1 MTQIINWGIIG
12 LGNVALEFARA
23 FKDSNNSK
31 LIGISSNTPDKI
43 QKFKEE
49 FNINKDYCFNK
60 YEDLLNC
67 EDIDIVYIA
76 LPNSMH
82 KEWIKK
88 SIERKKNILIEK
100 PAFMDLAETESIKK
114 KVLNGNFFFSESFIY
129 RYTPQIF
136 QVLELLK
143 NNTIGEPISMLSN
156 YGTNLLTKKNIFGFS
171 KKKKININHRL
182 HSKKLGGGTILD
194 LGCYPVSLS
203 ILIASTISKIDYDKI
218 KVLDKIKELGSTEVD
233 INSHAKLKFEN
244 GFTSEVNASFSKELG
259 KETVIR
265 GTDGIMRIMNP
276 WQVEPSTIILE
287 GKTNKKIEVECVD
300 NIFLYEINTISKN
313 ILEGKTK
320 PDFPGLS
327 IEETIGGT
335 TVLDK
340 WLN

>member
-60 YEDLLNC
+60 YEDLLSC

-114 KVLNGNFFFSESFIY
+114 KS
-129 RYTPQIF
+129 
-136 QVLELLK
+136 
-143 NNTIGEPISMLSN
+143 
-156 YGTNLLTKKNIFGFS
+156 TK
-171 KKKKININHRL
+171 
-182 HSKKLGGGTILD
+182 
-194 LGCYPVSLS
+194 
-203 ILIASTISKIDYDKI
+203 
-218 KVLDKIKELGSTEVD
+218 
-233 INSHAKLKFEN
+233 
-244 GFTSEVNASFSKELG
+244 
-259 KETVIR
+259 
-265 GTDGIMRIMNP
+265 
-276 WQVEPSTIILE
+276 W
-287 GKTNKKIEVECVD
+287 
-300 NIFLYEINTISKN
+300 
-313 ILEGKTK
+313 
-320 PDFPGLS
+320 
-327 IEETIGGT
+327 
-335 TVLDK
+335 
-340 WLN
+340 

>member
-1 MTQIINWGIIG
+1 MAQIINWGIIG
-12 LGNVALEFARA
+12 LGNVALEFANA
-23 FKDSNNSK
+23 FKDSNNAK
-31 LIGISSNTPDKI
+31 LLGISSNNKNKI
-43 QKFKEE
+43 QKFMEK

-67 EDIDIVYIA
+67 EDIDIIYIA

-82 KEWIKK
+82 KEWIEK
-88 SIERKKNILIEK
+88 SIEKKKNILIEK
-100 PAFMDLAETESIKK
+100 PAFMSLMETEIIKK
-114 KVLNGNFFFSESFIY
+114 KIQNGNFFFSESFIY

-136 QVLELLK
+136 KVLELLR
-143 NNTIGEPISMLSN
+143 NNTIGKPISMVSN
-156 YGTNLLTKKNIFGFS
+156 YGSNILTKKNIFGFK
-171 KKKKININHRL
+171 KKKKININNRL
-182 HSKKLGGGTILD
+182 HSKKLGGGAILD

-203 ILIASTISKIDYDKI
+203 ILIASMVSKINYDKI
-218 KVLDKIKELGSTEVD
+218 NVLNKIKEIGSTEVD
-233 INSHAKLKFEN
+233 INSYAKLEFEN
-244 GFTSEVNASFSKELG
+244 GFMSEINASFSKEIG

-265 GTDGIMRIMNP
+265 GTDGVMRIMNP

-287 GKTNKKIEVECVD
+287 GKINKKIKVECVN

-327 IEETIGGT
+327 IEEIIGGT